1 MLKRPLDPLY
11 PLGPLD
17 SQALELVLAID
28 FVWKL
33 PWHVA
38 GSCEGMLDVACSVQ
52 VGFQSWVVVVF
63 HPR

>member
-52 VGFQSWVVVVF
+52 VGFQS
-63 HPR
+63 